1 MHSDAKRDRENS
13 HPGQDKSSFKYRE
26 AGSVLARSSGRGVTP
41 ARSRTAPS
49 GTMPAPGTWLVGAVL
64 VTSAAQTL
72 AHPQYMLS
80 RNKCSSPLAEGTPM
94 MKGRAWATEE
104 PGVAIVAARQALDG
118 TLSVL
123 TEGAAFVAGET
134 LQLGTAGLAQGGLAM
149 SVSHGTFDATDASR
163 SDALPLSIGC
173 DSTRL
178 SNWIG
183 THIEN
188 GVDLTTC
195 DAPGQLSYRCSPYF
209 LVSATQIGCL
219 LLPLVCACLSFAT
232 FLRLLSSH
240 PLRLLSSDS

>member
-1 MHSDAKRDRENS
+1 
-13 HPGQDKSSFKYRE
+13 
-26 AGSVLARSSGRGVTP
+26 
-41 ARSRTAPS
+41 
-49 GTMPAPGTWLVGAVL
+49 MPTPGTWLVGAVL
-64 VTSAAQTL
+64 AAAAAQTL

-123 TEGAAFVAGET
+123 AEGAAFVAGET

-149 SVSHGTFDATDASR
+149 GVSLGTFDATDASR

-195 DAPGQLSYRCSPYF
+195 DAPESWPAQLLTSLPLLTILF
-209 LVSATQIGCL
+209 LVGTTQSDACSCL
-219 LLPLVCACLSFAT
+219 V
-232 FLRLLSSH
+232 
-240 PLRLLSSDS
+240 